1 MAEVNLKRFTSV
13 FCLIKI
19 KRKMKKLSVLML
31 SLVMTF
37 GAMAQNFSLVKG
49 EKTFEQKAIEYAK
62 QKNSGVHHQTPK
74 TNPAVAITVNDIQAA
89 TVNATFTPS
98 ENVVKYYF
106 CGTETGMIEDLVA
119 FYEMFGMSMT
129 VAEYVTYVAQDSSSV
144 EMTADVEGFTPNTAS
159 SIYVAALLTDGTY
172 EVVTSDFTTAS
183 IGGSGD
189 AALTINVYDIAETS
203 AFISITPND
212 QVGHYGLVLTTQ
224 AELDGLGYNNDSLIA
239 YFNGNE
245 YTKYY
250 FELDEEMPG
259 LDPST
264 TYLVYAMAFNAD
276 GVASELYEIPFTTLS
291 YGGEGLAEITMTATN
306 PTANSF
312 DITFV
317 PNDQTNYY
325 YYVIADQSFY
335 TDLNLATIDDI
346 VAWAE
351 ANQAK
356 NFGELG
362 GTVGSLDMGT
372 EYICYAIPY
381 NANNELGTVATTSI
395 STLSLGGTGVAEV
408 EIIVENVEATTFDVA
423 FEMNEETAYYY
434 YLIAEETVLEEYGLT
449 TEDAILDYFAQNG
462 EASYEDLGGTIA
474 DCVEGTIMKVFTF
487 PYNANNTLGTVNTV
501 DILMGEGVVG
511 LNDVMTNVE
520 ANLYPNPANQ
530 YFNVSSLSIIDRVQ
544 ISNVLGQVV
553 MTKEIGAN
561 GANINIENL
570 EAGNY
575 FVTIYTNQGVATKK
589 LLVK

>member
-1 MAEVNLKRFTSV
+1 
-13 FCLIKI
+13 
-19 KRKMKKLSVLML
+19 MKKLSVLML

-37 GAMAQNFSLVKG
+37 GAMAQNFSLSKT
-49 EKTFEQKAIEYAK
+49 EKTFEQKAIEYA
-62 QKNSGVHHQTPK
+62 QKTKSGVHNQTPK
-74 TNPAVAITVNDIQAA
+74 TNPAVAITLNDIQAA

-144 EMTADVEGFTPNTAS
+144 EMTVDVEGFTPNTAS
-159 SIYVAALLTDGTY
+159 SIYVAALLNDGTY

-224 AELDGLGYNNDSLIA
+224 AELDGLGYNDDSLIA

-245 YTKYY
+245 YQKYY
-250 FELDEEMPG
+250 FALDEEMPG

-264 TYLVYAMAFNAD
+264 TYLVFAMAFNAD
-276 GVASELYEIPFTTLS
+276 GVASELYEIPFTTLA
-291 YGGEGLAEITMTATN
+291 YGGEGVAEVAMSATN
-306 PTANSF
+306 PTGSSF
-312 DITFV
+312 DISFV

-325 YYVIADQSFY
+325 YYIIAEQSFY
-335 TDLNLATIDDI
+335 TELNLSTQDDI

-351 ANQAK
+351 ANQQK
-356 NFGELG
+356 NYGELS
-362 GTVGSLDMGT
+362 GTVSDLMMGT

-381 NANNELGTVATTSI
+381 NANNELGTVSTTTI
-395 STLSLGGTGVAEV
+395 STLTLGGTGVAEV
-408 EIIVENVEATTFDVA
+408 AIEVENVEATTFDVS
-423 FEMNEETAYYY
+423 FTMNEETAYYY
-434 YLIAEETVLEEYGLT
+434 YLIAEETILEEYGLT
-449 TEDAILDYFAQNG
+449 TQEAILDYFAQNG
-462 EASYEDLGGTIA
+462 QASYENLGGTIS
-474 DCVEGTIMKVFTF
+474 DCVEGDLMKVYTF
-487 PYNANNTLGTVNTV
+487 AYNGNNELGTVNLV
-501 DILMGEGVVG
+501 ELIMGEGVVG
-511 LNDVMTNVE
+511 LNDVMTNVDV
-520 ANLYPNPANQ
+520 NIYPNPANK
-530 YFNVSSLSIIDRVQ
+530 FINVSSLSIIDRVQ
-544 ISNVLGQVV
+544 ITNVLGQVV
-553 MTKEIGAN
+553 MTKEVGAN

-570 EAGNY
+570 KSGNY
-575 FVTIYTNQGVATKK
+575 FVTIYSNEGVATKK

>member
-1 MAEVNLKRFTSV
+1 
-13 FCLIKI
+13 
-19 KRKMKKLSVLML
+19 
-31 SLVMTF
+31 MTF
-37 GAMAQNFSLVKG
+37 GAMAQNFTFQKG

-62 QKNSGVHHQTPK
+62 QKRSGVHTQTPK
-74 TNPAVAITVNDIQAA
+74 TNPAVAITINDIQAG
-89 TVNATFTPS
+89 TVNATFTPA
-98 ENVVKYYF
+98 ENVTKYYF
-106 CGTETGMIEDLVA
+106 CGTETGMIEDLVE
-119 FYEMFGMSMT
+119 FYEMFGLSMT
-129 VAEYVTYVAQDSSSV
+129 VAEYITYVAQDSSNV
-144 EMTADVEGFTPNTAS
+144 EMTVDVEGFTPNTAS
-159 SIYVAALLTDGTY
+159 SIYVAALLNDGTY
-172 EVVTSDFTTAS
+172 EVITSDFTTLS
-183 IGGSGD
+183 LGGSGE
-189 AALTINVYDIAETS
+189 ATLTINVYDVAQTS

-212 QVGHYGLVLTTQ
+212 QSAHYGLVLTTQ
-224 AELDGLGYNNDSLIA
+224 AELDEIGFTADSLIA
-239 YFNGNE
+239 YFNGTE
-245 YTKYY
+245 YQKYY
-250 FELDEEMPG
+250 YELDEEMPG

-264 TYLVYAMAFNAD
+264 EYLVYAMAFNAD
-276 GVASELYEIPFTTLS
+276 GVASELYEVSFTTTY
-291 YGGEGLAEITMTATN
+291 YGGEGLAEVAMTATN

-312 DITFV
+312 DVSFV

-325 YYVIADQSFY
+325 YYLIADQSFY
-335 TDLNLATIDDI
+335 TDLGLETTSDI
-346 VAWAE
+346 AAWAQ
-351 ANQAK
+351 ANQQK
-356 NFGELG
+356 NYGELE
-362 GTVGSLDMGT
+362 GTVGDLAMGT
-372 EYICYAIPY
+372 EYICYAIPF
-381 NANNELGTVATTSI
+381 NANNELGTVAQTTI
-395 STLSLGGTGVAEV
+395 TTLTLGGTGVAEV
-408 EIIVENVEATTFDVA
+408 EIIVGEVAETSFEVA

-434 YLIAEETVLEEYGLT
+434 YLIAEETILEQYGLT
-449 TEDAILDYFAQNG
+449 TQDAILDYFAQNG

-511 LNDVMTNVE
+511 LNDVMTSVE

>member
-1 MAEVNLKRFTSV
+1 
-13 FCLIKI
+13 
-19 KRKMKKLSVLML
+19 MKKLSVLML

-37 GAMAQNFSLVKG
+37 GAMAQNFTFQKG

-62 QKNSGVHHQTPK
+62 QKRSGVHHQTPK
-74 TNPAVAITVNDIQAA
+74 TNPAVAITINDIQAG

-106 CGTETGMIEDLVA
+106 CGTETGMIEDLVE
-119 FYEMFGMSMT
+119 FYEMFGLSMT
-129 VAEYVTYVAQDSSSV
+129 VAEYITYVAQDSSNV
-144 EMTADVEGFTPNTAS
+144 EMTVDVEGFTPNTAS
-159 SIYVAALLTDGTY
+159 SIYVAALLNDNTY
-172 EVVTSDFTTAS
+172 EVITSDFTTLS
-183 IGGSGD
+183 LGGSGD
-189 AALTINVYDIAETS
+189 ATLTINVYDVAQTS

-212 QVGHYGLVLTTQ
+212 QSAHYGLVLTTQ
-224 AELDGLGYNNDSLIA
+224 EELDELGYTADSLIA
-239 YFNGNE
+239 YFNGTE
-245 YTKYY
+245 YQKYY
-250 FELDEEMPG
+250 YELDEEMPG

-264 TYLVYAMAFNAD
+264 EYLVYAMAFNAD
-276 GVASELYEIPFTTLS
+276 GVASELYEVSFTTTY
-291 YGGEGLAEITMTATN
+291 YGGEGLAEIAMTATN

-312 DITFV
+312 DISFV

-325 YYVIADQSFY
+325 YYLIADQSFY
-335 TDLNLATIDDI
+335 TDLGLETTADI
-346 VAWAE
+346 AAWAQ
-351 ANQAK
+351 ANQQK
-356 NFGELG
+356 NYGELA
-362 GTVGSLDMGT
+362 GTVGDLVMGT
-372 EYICYAIPY
+372 EYICYAIPF
-381 NANNELGTVATTSI
+381 NANNELGTVAQTTI
-395 STLSLGGTGVAEV
+395 TTLTLGGTGVAEV
-408 EIIVENVEATTFDVA
+408 EIIVGEVAETSFEVA

-434 YLIAEETVLEEYGLT
+434 YLIAEETILEQYGLT
-449 TEDAILDYFAQNG
+449 TQDAILDYFAQNG

-487 PYNANNTLGTVNTV
+487 PYNGNNELGTVNLV
-501 DILMGEGVVG
+501 DVRMGEGVVG

-544 ISNVLGQVV
+544 ISNVLGQIV

-561 GANINIENL
+561 GANINIESL